1 MNSNSRIG
9 IPRGQLLIY
18 PIILN
23 MTTGLKLAPSE
34 FILFKFE
41 EKSIKNGLKVFCNG
55 IRW

>member
-34 FILFKFE
+34 FILFIKFE
-41 EKSIKNGLKVFCNG
+41 EKSIKNG
-55 IRW
+55 